1 MIRISKRLE
10 TICEYI
16 SKGHRL
22 ADIGT
27 DHALVPVKL
36 ILDKKIEYA
45 IAMDIGRGPLEKAR
59 VNVERY
65 NLSDRISLRL
75 SNGFEK
81 LEKGEA
87 DTVLIAGLG
96 GDLMIEILEHDKGL
110 RHTVREYILSPHSE
124 WKEVR
129 RYLREKSFRIVDE
142 DMVYEDG
149 KYYVIWKVIY
159 AGSLSALSSKQ
170 VLYDM
175 FGKILIDKKHAV
187 LVSYLQKEEEKT
199 VSILEGLRASAGVH
213 SEKRRWELQEYLV
226 LVREC
231 LDEIR
236 GNIGT
241 DI

>member
-1 MIRISKRLE
+1 MIKISNRLQ

-16 SKGHRL
+16 TPGHKL

-45 IAMDIGRGPLEKAR
+45 IAMDIGKGPLEKAR

-65 NLSDRISLRL
+65 ALSDRIDLRL

-81 LEKGEA
+81 LERDEV

-96 GDLMIEILEHDKGL
+96 GDLMMDIMEHDKGL
-110 RHTVREYILSPHSE
+110 RYDIKEYILSPHSE
-124 WKEVR
+124 WKSVR
-129 RYLREKSFRIVDE
+129 KYLREHGFQIIDE
-142 DMVYEDG
+142 DMVCEDG

-159 AGSLSALSSKQ
+159 QGVLQELSPKQ
-170 VLYDM
+170 SLYDM
-175 FGKILIDKKHAV
+175 FGRILIEKKHV
-187 LVSYLQKEEEKT
+187 ILCSYLQKEEEKS
-199 VSILEGLRASAGVH
+199 VSILESLLESVGDHA
-213 SEKRRWELQEYLV
+213 ERRRVELQEYLT

-231 LDEIR
+231 LYEI
-236 GNIGT
+236 G
-241 DI
+241 

>member
-1 MIRISKRLE
+1 MIKISNRLQ

-16 SKGHRL
+16 TPGHKL

-45 IAMDIGRGPLEKAR
+45 IAMDIGKGPLEKAR

-65 NLSDRISLRL
+65 ALSDRIDLRL

-81 LEKGEA
+81 LGKGEV

-96 GDLMIEILEHDKGL
+96 GDLMIDILKHDKGL
-110 RHTVREYILSPHSE
+110 RYDIKEYILSPHSE
-124 WKEVR
+124 WKSVR
-129 RYLREKSFRIVDE
+129 KYLREHGFQIIDE

-175 FGKILIDKKHAV
+175 FGKILIEKKHTV
-187 LVSYLQKEEEKT
+187 LHMYLKKEEEKS
-199 VSILEGLRASAGVH
+199 VFILENLREFTG
-213 SEKRRWELQEYLV
+213 EQTKKRVLELQEYLN

-231 LDEIR
+231 LYEIR
-236 GNIGT
+236 
-241 DI
+241 